1 MITATARKNIV
12 RALRQALRIRE
23 SQARAILET
32 VRNENMLRM
41 ISGEDMRTVKAMVSD
56 TGGRPQAS
64 LYADGGDGYEP
75 TGVTLSLGE
84 EDVARWNLLSIEEAY
99 AIAGEII
106 DNAGPVTR
114 AADARIAA
122 ENAANDD
129 DAETQMDRLFGP
141 VPENREYQ
149 WVDGTVIA
157 AAVVV
162 DHVVA
167 CVRLA
172 DGTEKSMTMLPG
184 LNDADGTLDFVSA
197 KIGKPA
203 RLSVGRLN
211 AFDDDHP
218 AGVDRSLPLLSMVV
232 LQQDVPGLARLYSR
246 AA

>member
-23 SQARAILET
+23 SQAREILET

-64 LYADGGDGYEP
+64 LYADAGDGYEP
-75 TGVTLSLGE
+75 TGVTLSLSE
-84 EDVARWNLLSIEEAY
+84 EDVARWNVLSIEEAY

-122 ENAANDD
+122 ETAANDD
-129 DAETQMDRLFGP
+129 AEGQMDRLFGP

-149 WVDGTVIA
+149 WIDGTVLA

-218 AGVDRSLPLLSMVV
+218 ANVDRTLPLLSMVV

>member
-23 SQARAILET
+23 SQAREILET

-64 LYADGGDGYEP
+64 LYADAGDGYEP
-75 TGVTLSLGE
+75 TGVTLSLSE
-84 EDVARWNLLSIEEAY
+84 EDVSRWNLLSIEEAY

-122 ENAANDD
+122 ETAANDD
-129 DAETQMDRLFGP
+129 AEGQMDRLFGP
-141 VPENREYQ
+141 VHENREYQ
-149 WVDGTVIA
+149 WVDGTVLA

-218 AGVDRSLPLLSMVV
+218 AGVDRTLPLLSMVV